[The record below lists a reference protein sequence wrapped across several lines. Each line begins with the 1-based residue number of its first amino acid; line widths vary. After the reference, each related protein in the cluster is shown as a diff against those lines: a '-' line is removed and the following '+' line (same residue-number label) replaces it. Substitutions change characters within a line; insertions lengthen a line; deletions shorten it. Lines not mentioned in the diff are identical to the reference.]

1 VLGKNVTMTDSSTPP
16 APSPPAPSPSP
27 PALSAAETRVAEAL
41 LARAWGE
48 RTEVREAAVIW
59 NRRHVVRLDLGAD
72 RSAVLKR
79 RTEEGDGFGVELA
92 VLEYLNGMPV
102 PVAPRLLGADNA
114 AGMLLMED
122 LGAGAS
128 LAGSLLGTD
137 RDRAR
142 ADLIA
147 YAEALGSLHA
157 WSMSRAGE
165 LADLRARYAP
175 AAAPGPAW
183 MGAAARGRDAFLGAA
198 ATLGLTV
205 GGVEPEIAEL
215 DAMLTGSGYLGLVHG
230 DPCPDNTRMLDGRC
244 RVFDFETSGWGPVV
258 LDAAYLQAPFP
269 SCWCFASLPAE
280 VAAPAVEAYRAVIA
294 AAGIDLGPD
303 WDAATAAALGYW
315 IVARGRVITGVLE
328 EDHQWGTTTMR
339 PRLLTWMRNFIEAA
353 ERSRVLPSLRALI
366 GGLYERLT
374 LRWPDTVM
382 PDYPALARPGSTP
395 VPVPDWWPP
404 ET

>member
-1 VLGKNVTMTDSSTPP
+1 VLGKNVTMTGSSTPP
-16 APSPPAPSPSP
+16 APSSL

-41 LARAWGE
+41 LAQAWGE

-72 RSAVLKR
+72 RSVVLKR
-79 RTEEGDGFGVELA
+79 RGEEGDGFGVELA
-92 VLEYLNGMPV
+92 VLEYLDDMPL
-102 PVAPRLLGADNA
+102 PVAPRLLGADTA
-114 AGMLLMED
+114 AGILLMED

-137 RDRAR
+137 RDRAQ

-147 YAEALGSLHA
+147 YAQALGSMHA
-157 WSMSRAGE
+157 WSVSRAGE

-183 MGAAARGRDAFLGAA
+183 MGAAARGQDAFLGAA
-198 ATLGLTV
+198 AALGLTA
-205 GGVEPEIAEL
+205 GGVEREIAEL
-215 DAMLTGSGYLGLVHG
+215 DAMLAGSGYLGLVHG

-244 RVFDFETSGWGPVV
+244 RIFDFETSGWGPVV

-269 SCWCFASLPAE
+269 SCWCFASLAAK
-280 VAAPAVEAYRAVIA
+280 VAAPATEAYRAVVA

-303 WDAATAAALGYW
+303 WDAATAAALGCW
-315 IVARGRVITGVLE
+315 IVARGRVITRVLE

-353 ERSRVLPSLRALI
+353 ERSRVLPRLLALI

-374 LRWPDTVM
+374 QRWPDTVM

-395 VPVPDWWPP
+395 VPVPDWWSP